1 VRFILFGS
9 LKNYLN
15 LSGFRVH
22 LDLSNGNSIRLWRSS
37 RLIKRKLHHRLWR
50 LPYTEV
56 LVCHK
61 QRVEV
66 IPANLSF
73 GIRARF
79 LVQVCL
85 SFNIFHPFVSLPYR
99 SIFVC
104 SCDVTSSS
112 YFEIL
117 FYYSQ
122 KLVTDPEKKKKKKK
136 KKKNEKRERLVEKK
150 KKMKREIDS

>member
-1 VRFILFGS
+1 LLFFT
-9 LKNYLN
+9 
-15 LSGFRVH
+15 GF
-22 LDLSNGNSIRLWRSS
+22 
-37 RLIKRKLHHRLWR
+37 
-50 LPYTEV
+50 T
-56 LVCHK
+56 
-61 QRVEV
+61 
-66 IPANLSF
+66 SF
-73 GIRARF
+73 GIKAQF

-122 KLVTDPEKKKKKKK
+122 KLVADPEKKKK
-136 KKKNEKRERLVEKK
+136 KKKNEKRDRLVEEERKK
-150 KKMKREIDS
+150 KKKYYSVLPNFQNYHIPSNSNMKKIPYSLCSNMKFLH